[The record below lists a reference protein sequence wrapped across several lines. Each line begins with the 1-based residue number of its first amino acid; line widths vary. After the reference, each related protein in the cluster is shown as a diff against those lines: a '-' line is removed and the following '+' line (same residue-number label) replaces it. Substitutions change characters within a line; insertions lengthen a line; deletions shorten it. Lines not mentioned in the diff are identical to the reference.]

1 MLRRAARESAQIGGC
16 PARSTCEPMPDS
28 ALMVVVRR
36 WANRGKNTDIEHLR
50 RFFPGATFVST
61 EHAIKRPYRLL
72 KAVAGWA
79 RQDGYTSYSLGMEL
93 AAIQQALRLRPRL
106 IHFWYADHEYRHTWL
121 AARLIGARIVGTL
134 FFSIEEFERR
144 MPSKEHL
151 RRLDLV
157 LASGRRQM
165 DYLKSFVDEHKIAYL
180 PLGVDTSFFCPPA
193 DPARR
198 WAGGLRLLQVGVN
211 RRDFSTLRM
220 VFLRL
225 KDKYPDLTLEMV
237 GCRGAQDGFEGQPGI
252 TFHPFLND
260 EQLLDV
266 YHRATLLILPLL
278 EGGSSQALNEALA
291 TGLPV
296 VTNQMPNLEDYAST
310 EGVAMCPPGDADAM
324 FRACDALLSSRE
336 RWEQAS
342 QHARRHMQQ
351 FDWGVIHERLL
362 ALYEQYLGLRVVTL

>member
-1 MLRRAARESAQIGGC
+1 MLRRAAGE
-16 PARSTCEPMPDS
+16 PARAGGRTAWSTCKTMPDS

-61 EHAIKRPYRLL
+61 EHAVKRPYRLL

-93 AAIQQALRLRPRL
+93 ATIRQALRLRPRL
-106 IHFWYADHEYRHTWL
+106 IHFWYADHEYRHTWM

-165 DYLKSFVDEHKIAYL
+165 DYLQNFVDGHKIAYL

-198 WAGGLRLLQVGVN
+198 WAERPRLLQVGVN
-211 RRDFSTLRM
+211 RRDFPTLRR

-225 KDKYPDLTLEMV
+225 REKYPNLTLEMV
-237 GCRGAQDGFEGQPGI
+237 GCRGAQDSFEGQPGV

-266 YHRATLLILPLL
+266 YHGATLLILPLL

-296 VTNQMPNLEDYAST
+296 VTNRMPNLEDYTST

-324 FRACDALLSSRE
+324 FGACDALLSSRE
-336 RWEQAS
+336 QWERAS
-342 QHARRHMQQ
+342 QSARRHMRQ
-351 FDWGVIHERLL
+351 FDWQMIRERLL
-362 ALYEQYLGLRVVTL
+362 ALYEQHLGLRVVTL